1 MARGYWW
8 FRYAGWLRW
17 PVVIYPLK
25 QLLLMVYLIYK
36 CYYVL
41 FSMSSK
47 KESSPWIFSMMVLSI
62 SCCFLFFSL
71 LDLIG
76 IMDVLN
82 EYIMKGDPLA
92 KRGKIL
98 VLACIPSY
106 AICWFIIHYIV
117 FKLAKASKTDGL
129 SERYSFNVTKGDK
142 VVCWLVLALPFFTLA
157 IHGYL
162 KNPAG

>member
-1 MARGYWW
+1 
-8 FRYAGWLRW
+8 
-17 PVVIYPLK
+17 
-25 QLLLMVYLIYK
+25 LLMVYMIYK

-129 SERYSFNVTKGDK
+129 SERYSFNVTKG
-142 VVCWLVLALPFFTLA
+142 
-157 IHGYL
+157 
-162 KNPAG
+162 

>member
-1 MARGYWW
+1 
-8 FRYAGWLRW
+8 
-17 PVVIYPLK
+17 
-25 QLLLMVYLIYK
+25 MVYLIYK

-41 FSMSSK
+41 FSMSLK
-47 KESSPWIFSMMVLSI
+47 NNESSPWIFAMMVLSI

-82 EYIMKGDPLA
+82 EYIKGNGPLA
-92 KRGKIL
+92 KRGKTL

-117 FKLAKASKTDGL
+117 FTLAKASKTDGL
-129 SERYSFNVTKGDK
+129 SERYSFNMTKRDK
-142 VVCWLVLALPFFTLA
+142 VICWLVLAVPFFTLA
-157 IHGYL
+157 LHGYL
-162 KNPAG
+162 KHPAG